1 MSRSGLTA
9 VIREPFAVLI
19 EAGRLFARHW
29 PTLVALA
36 LLGVAV
42 RGAAHWGAVTASD
55 HVGWLGL
62 LLLTIVPLGY
72 LLPVI
77 AMLHRCGGDL
87 PAVRALSARRGT
99 DATSGRERRIWHVMV
114 SVLVP
119 FMTVYVAN
127 DLLRNDIKSF
137 QNAAVAD
144 EFNKGFEVTRDFGN
158 RVGIYPLQ
166 VVVMI
171 VVIAL
176 VVRFALGRAEKK
188 WPFLALAAL
197 GAFVE
202 VYYTNVVAKLAAGVQ
217 SEATTWV
224 EDRTAAHWA
233 VSQYDAV
240 ITRLGWMANP
250 VDTATTWLFGLL
262 GSFDVLVI
270 VPLAWLTVA
279 AVVLGHQL
287 APEPSRQH
295 RALERLK
302 VVPAP
307 VRRGFAALT
316 DDVRSRFSALFSGLR
331 VLARAGLVPMLLFC
345 LAYLV
350 ALRIP
355 YLFSLLVRLVAGPT
369 DTNTWLAF
377 SPIENAFGLAVSMVV
392 LSVLLAAA
400 INRMLAATLT
410 GGGSSADSAAAPT
423 TAPPA

>member
-331 VLARAGLVPMLLFC
+331 LLARAGLVPMLLFC

>member
-250 VDTATTWLFGLL
+250 VDTATSWLFGLL

>member
-250 VDTATTWLFGLL
+250 VDTATSWLFGLL

-295 RALERLK
+295 RTLERLK

-331 VLARAGLVPMLLFC
+331 LLARAGLVPMLLFC